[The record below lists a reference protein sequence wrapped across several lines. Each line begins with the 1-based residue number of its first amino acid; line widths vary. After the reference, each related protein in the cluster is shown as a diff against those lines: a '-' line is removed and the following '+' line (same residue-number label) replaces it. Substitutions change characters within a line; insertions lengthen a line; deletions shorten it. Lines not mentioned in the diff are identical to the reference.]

1 MNTFSV
7 ITVPAD
13 QCQTSAAIRV
23 LPTQGM
29 LASIVTTET
38 GCGARNHPWVI
49 EVEPSQKINLTL
61 FDFFARE
68 SPSSSHLPCTEYVVL
83 REDLTGE
90 VESVCRGVERVRHI
104 YTSTTN
110 RLEVEFPH
118 AQSNTDVYFAVYYE
132 GEFCFSTPLKR
143 QCPHFHD
150 DVIKWKHFSCY
161 RPFVRG
167 IHRSPV
173 NSPNKGQWRGAL
185 MFSLI
190 CAWTNGWANNRDAC
204 ERPSCSLWRHCYF
217 CHGHHW
223 QMSKRQTVQPTSK
236 MSSK

>member
-68 SPSSSHLPCTEYVVL
+68 SPSSSNLPCTEYVVL

-132 GEFCFSTPLKR
+132 GEFLFFYAAETAMSSFS
-143 QCPHFHD
+143 
-150 DVIKWKHFSCY
+150 W
-161 RPFVRG
+161 
-167 IHRSPV
+167 
-173 NSPNKGQWRGAL
+173 
-185 MFSLI
+185 
-190 CAWTNGWANNRDAC
+190 
-204 ERPSCSLWRHCYF
+204 WRH
-217 CHGHHW
+217 
-223 QMSKRQTVQPTSK
+223 QMEKSFVLPALCAGNSLVTGEFPSQRLVTRSFDVFFDLRLNKRLSKQSRRMWDAIVLTMTSL
-236 MSSK
+236 